1 MSEKVV
7 IKLGAGKG
15 KLLPVLQEYLRSL
28 GLPEIKN
35 TRQLVHRIETPKY
48 ILEITLLRW
57 EDIKK
62 YCDKFDMIIYGSDQW
77 LESGHKSMLSLKYFE
92 QKNCRISL
100 LVKEEF
106 KDKPLSFFKERK
118 VATKYVNLAKEYL
131 GIKDENI
138 VNISGSVEAT
148 VLLGWADSVFDVIET
163 GKTAM
168 ENGLIEYKTF
178 IKFGA
183 ILATKK
189 ITKIQL
195 FEELGMIE
203 KQEKGKIIAFD
214 GLDGSGK
221 STLAKYIVQ
230 NPVMNSKSKV
240 LITPYSGD
248 IGKEAKALWD
258 AGKYLEWATII
269 GKNHWRA
276 PEYVN
281 RIYDRSILTF
291 MTDLIKNNFSEEQI
305 LDAIKT
311 WEPLPDI
318 LFYCNISPKI
328 ALARGEKRNN
338 ETDEFDELES
348 LQEYCDLYSKSAKF
362 VKEHNIVKLIQLDT
376 NKSIEDI
383 LKEIEKELNK
393 MICDEREVR

>member
-1 MSEKVV
+1 M
-7 IKLGAGKG
+7 
-15 KLLPVLQEYLRSL
+15 
-28 GLPEIKN
+28 
-35 TRQLVHRIETPKY
+35 
-48 ILEITLLRW
+48 
-57 EDIKK
+57 
-62 YCDKFDMIIYGSDQW
+62 
-77 LESGHKSMLSLKYFE
+77 
-92 QKNCRISL
+92 
-100 LVKEEF
+100 
-106 KDKPLSFFKERK
+106 
-118 VATKYVNLAKEYL
+118 
-131 GIKDENI
+131 
-138 VNISGSVEAT
+138 
-148 VLLGWADSVFDVIET
+148 LGWADSVFDVIET

-258 AGKYLEWATII
+258 AGKYFEWATII

-318 LFYCNISPKI
+318 LFYCDISPEI

-348 LQEYCDLYSKSAKF
+348 LQEYYDLYSKSAKF